1 MYSVRMMKSV
11 LLFVA
16 GYLISIASYAQPKE
30 KPYVVLVSFDG
41 FRYDYVSRFK
51 PPFFQEFI
59 RKGAAAEGLIPSF
72 PSKTFPNHYTLVTGL
87 YPGHH
92 GLVDNS
98 FYDPDLHRYYAI
110 RDRAAVHDPVYYGG
124 TPLWQLARQ
133 QGLKTASFFWVGSE
147 APIQGTYPDYYFDY
161 DESVPNEKR
170 VGQTIAWLK
179 LPPAERPHFISLYF
193 SLVDTEGHHSGPY
206 SQALHKT
213 VLQADSLLGQ
223 LVQGLKTV
231 ALPVNVIVVSDH
243 GMMELSNTPK
253 TFVSIPNLFDTRDSS
268 VVYVNGGTQTHI
280 YTAKV
285 DSLYEVLRKKEEHF
299 KVYKRTEMPAQ
310 WHYDH
315 TRAGDLLL
323 VIEPGYY
330 FQDQPR
336 RAGPQPTTFGAHGFD
351 PHAEKSMQ
359 GIFYA
364 AGPNIKPGTT
374 LPPFEN
380 IHVYPFIARLLGLSV
395 PAIDGDA
402 DVLRKIYKK
411 R

>member
-1 MYSVRMMKSV
+1 MMKSV
-11 LLFVA
+11 VLFVA

-30 KPYVVLVSFDG
+30 RPYVVLVSFDG

-51 PPFFQEFI
+51 PPYFQEFI

-87 YPGHH
+87 YPGRH
-92 GLVDNS
+92 GLVDNA
-98 FYDPDLHRYYAI
+98 FYDPALHQYYAI
-110 RDRAAVHDPVYYGG
+110 RDRAAVRNPGYYGG
-124 TPLWQLARQ
+124 TPLWQLAQQ

-147 APIQGTYPDYYFDY
+147 AAIQGKYPDYCFDY
-161 DESVPNEKR
+161 DESVPNKQR
-170 VGQTIAWLK
+170 VDQTIAWLK

-193 SLVDTEGHHSGPY
+193 SLVDTEGHHSGPN
-206 SQALHKT
+206 SQALREI
-213 VLQADSLLGQ
+213 VLQADSLLGH
-223 LVQGLKTV
+223 LMHGLKTV
-231 ALPVNVIVVSDH
+231 ALPVNVILVSDH

-268 VVYVNGGTQTHI
+268 IVFVNGGTQTHI
-280 YTAKV
+280 YTHKA
-285 DSLYEVLRKKEEHF
+285 DSLYDVLKKKEYHF
-299 KVYKRTEMPAQ
+299 KVYKRKEMPTQ
-310 WHYDH
+310 WHYNH
-315 TRAGDLLL
+315 ERAGDLLL

-336 RAGPQPTTFGAHGFD
+336 RAGPQPAVFGAHGFD
-351 PHAEKSMQ
+351 PGVEKNMQ

-364 AGPNIKPGTT
+364 AGPNIKQRAT

-380 IHVYPFIARLLGLSV
+380 VHVYPFIATILGLAM
-395 PAIDGDA
+395 PPIDGDP
-402 DVLRKIYKK
+402 DILKEIYKK

>member
-1 MYSVRMMKSV
+1 MMKSA

-30 KPYVVLVSFDG
+30 RPYVVLVSFDG
-41 FRYDYVSRFK
+41 FRHDYVSRFK
-51 PPFFQEFI
+51 LPFFQEFI
-59 RKGAAAEGLIPSF
+59 RKGAAAEALIPSF

-92 GLVDNS
+92 GLVDNA
-98 FYDPDLHRYYAI
+98 FYDPALRQYYAI
-110 RDRAAVHDPVYYGG
+110 RDRGAVQNPVYYGG
-124 TPLWQLARQ
+124 TPLWQLAQQ

-147 APIQGTYPDYYFDY
+147 APVQGKYPDYYFDY
-161 DESVPNEKR
+161 DESVPNKKR
-170 VGQTIAWLK
+170 VDQTIAWLK

-193 SLVDTEGHHSGPY
+193 SLVDTEGHHSGPN
-206 SQALHKT
+206 SQALRET
-213 VLQADSLLGQ
+213 VLRADSLLGH
-223 LVQGLKTV
+223 LMHGLKTV
-231 ALPVNVIVVSDH
+231 SLPVNVIVVSDH
-243 GMMELSNTPK
+243 GMMELNNTPK

-268 VVYVNGGTQTHI
+268 IVFVNGGTQTHI
-280 YTAKV
+280 YTQKV
-285 DSLYEVLRKKEEHF
+285 DSLYDVLKKKEDHF
-299 KVYKRTEMPAQ
+299 KVYKRKEMPAR

-315 TRAGDLLL
+315 ERTGDLLL

-336 RAGPQPTTFGAHGFD
+336 RAGPQLTAFGAHGFD
-351 PHAEKSMQ
+351 PGVEKSMQ

-374 LPPFEN
+374 LQPFEN
-380 IHVYPFIARLLGLSV
+380 IHVYPFIATLLGLTM
-395 PAIDGDA
+395 PPIDGDPA
-402 DVLRKIYKK
+402 VLKKIYKK